1 MVGSRPVCTVDGHR
15 LGVGLRERG
24 GVGVGLGDRAC
35 LRLILTLSYGA
46 QSFHL
51 LTGCHLLMQ
60 AITDNVPHPV
70 AVFSL

>member
-1 MVGSRPVCTVDGHR
+1 MGIIGEHK
-15 LGVGLRERG
+15 E
-24 GVGVGLGDRAC
+24 LGDRAC